1 MNKLIILFF
10 IALSGIMLGQSIN
23 VTFQP
28 GAAGQ
33 DAVLN
38 SATVSQTVNFGS
50 STTFEA
56 TRDGHTVRTR
66 SLLTMDLSSVP
77 ANAIISSAKLTL
89 YGTAHSGTNSA
100 YLRKNTS
107 SWSESSVTWITAPI
121 TTTVNQISLAQS
133 TVATQTYTMDV
144 KTFVQDM
151 VNVPATN
158 YGWTLIK
165 QDEATTGS
173 LVFGSGDNTN
183 AALWPKLDITYSMPM
198 DVKGYMTP
206 ATGASNADGAL
217 NVTVNNGVPPYTYS
231 WSDASTTKDIYNKLP
246 GLYTLTVTD
255 SLGNQVKKHMMIGA
269 ENTAVTYTITPDE
282 LSGKDALIQAK
293 DDGTL
298 VNNNNKDYPQLRA
311 DRWTSSGWFKSRSL
325 MAYDLFSIP
334 SNATVNSAT
343 LQLYGN
349 GHNSLSRPNTSYLY
363 LNTQDWDE
371 TSITWATQPA
381 HTSTNS
387 IYLNGTASSNEN
399 TAIDV
404 TSHVQ
409 SWVQNPSTNFGW
421 KLVLSDEITSSYT
434 SRNYGSSDNATTT
447 LRPSLIISITIPALT
462 DAQRNWHMEE
472 TYDQNG
478 QVISTQKV
486 YLDDLGR
493 TTQGLSKD
501 ANGDVF
507 ANQTVYD
514 AYGRAALSSLPAY
527 AGNSLTYKN
536 NLFLNTAGQE
546 YNYTN
551 FDVAGKITT
560 PDPVQTGINN
570 TVGYYYSNA
579 NTLDTWQATTS
590 TPYNRTQFMANPM
603 GEVKTTNGA
612 DNAFNAASGREVRNY
627 TMLTG
632 DELKFIFGTGNSYM
646 VQTSTVNPLSSTAL
660 TLTTG
665 SYIKAS
671 KSITTSPD
679 NKEVISYSV
688 DGKVIATCMS
698 GLSSPDNC
706 SMTSVK
712 SYMDWYGTQ
721 NTDVHIPDTNKTSLT
736 LPLPTY
742 KFGPNTYTVSS
753 ADISYVIT
761 DQTSETVL
769 HSPMD
774 YTLNTSTRAVT
785 FSTAYLKA
793 YNGKP
798 LFLRISLDYS
808 ATLLSTL
815 QSMAV
820 NVPQGIVQYNL
831 DYGRWSVNYYDVA
844 GALRKSV
851 SAKGINCSSP
861 GTVSMATVY
870 DYSHLGQMVATQSPD
885 EGLVEYAYNTNGQ
898 LRFSQNAEQKLNNRF
913 SYVNYD
919 QHGRTLESGEFS
931 NQSGSGANGVYFQ
944 NYYGAYT
951 APYTSNIASST
962 MIDNADD
969 LSDTYCNDVKHVSY
983 EALSATDDIPAAYT
997 YSANYSGKYKNGLVS
1012 KTWNENTSTWYK
1024 YDLGTGQLIASIQQV
1039 NDGDY
1044 VAYAGTG
1051 NAQIKTYETT
1061 YDAYFGN
1068 VTNSYFQKNVS
1079 GEYAEHQYSYDALKR
1094 LSSVNF
1100 IAGTGNPA
1108 TTINTLAYD
1117 KLGRLKRQVLGPDL
1131 QGVDYVYT
1139 LNGQIKAMNHPSL
1152 DYTKDRGGD
1161 NRGYNGTG
1169 TGVYSDLFGEILE
1182 YYPGDYTRTGTSIE
1196 ANTNGL
1202 YTGQIYGSRFK
1213 TRDDVNGTN
1222 TGANYIDY
1230 MGTNS
1235 LQLITTTNYGQ
1246 QELANRYTYDA
1257 FGQLANSTFGT
1268 FNNSTNIF
1276 SARNEYKEFGVTN
1289 NSIGYDENGNIN
1301 RLQRNAYVVSGTQ
1314 QLLDNLTYTYTA
1326 NTNKHS
1332 KVGDAAV
1339 NSYASGFNFKNA
1351 TGTPATIAYNA
1362 VGQMTVNADENIS
1375 SITYYPSGQIKQI
1388 TFSSGNTS
1396 TYYYNDQGQKYKTK
1410 YYNASSSATKYNWY
1424 IHGTVYEYISN
1435 VGSFDLK
1442 QMSVGGSGRAGVYK
1456 QDATGIAIGTGHLE
1470 YELTDHLGN
1479 VRVTF
1484 TKGTGTTLEVLSKN
1498 DYYAFGGTLPGR
1510 SWLQGGGEYRFG
1522 YQGQEK
1528 SQMDVNWDE
1537 FELRQYNHDLGRWSA
1552 PDPYEQMH
1560 SPYVGMG
1567 NNPVLMVDPNGGYYN
1582 MSDAGQAKAKRW
1594 FSQLDEDK
1602 YFHRGRF
1609 SFEFVYAN
1617 YTAALDKLWQD
1628 HFSSSWMSDF
1638 NEFHFLE
1645 DLYKL
1650 NNQFMGLGLDADVL
1664 SSGRDEYSQSTLDC
1678 KYGRDLMWDLTSQ
1691 NGSRQKGQDMANAAY
1706 ALHDPGT
1713 WNFDN
1718 VEGAWINAC
1727 NQRQRDFV
1735 NNWREEKHRK
1745 MDEAAAAEKARLKAN
1760 EEYKKQNFGTGSAG
1774 GVCSAVSTSTI
1785 NPDKF
1790 GLNGKTPEQ
1799 WMSERGL
1806 PQGGRIEQ
1814 DYTIEKL
1821 LMPGLVLSESLI
1833 INLSGRS
1840 KVIGLD
1846 RLIIFISRS
1855 SPSNWQKTLGK
1866 AGTELYK
1873 YSIKTW
1879 DRTKQDWKHFID
1891 W

>member
-1 MNKLIILFF
+1 MNKFILILF
-10 IALSGIMLGQSIN
+10 IALSFNFFGQ
-23 VTFQP
+23 VTNLTLLP
-28 GAAGQ
+28 GSAGL
-33 DAVLN
+33 DAVLTS
-38 SATVSQTVNFGS
+38 SAATTNNGS
-50 STTFEA
+50 NTTFQ
-56 TRDGHTVRTR
+56 TMRDASNNKNR
-66 SLLTMDLSSVP
+66 SVLQFDLSSIP
-77 ANAIISSAKLTL
+77 STAIINTAKLTL
-89 YGTAHSGTNSA
+89 YGSAHSGINPS

-107 SWSESSVTWITAPI
+107 SWNETTVTWNTAPA
-121 TTTVNQISLAQS
+121 TSTVNQISLAQS

-158 YGWTLIK
+158 FGWTLIK
-165 QDEATTGS
+165 QDENSIGS
-173 LVFGSGDNTN
+173 LVFNSSDVR
-183 AALWPKLDITYSMPM
+183 YSSRPLLEISYTIPM

-206 ATGASNADGAL
+206 CTGISNADGAL
-217 NVTVNNGVPPYTYS
+217 NVTVSNGVPPYTYS
-231 WSDASTTKDIYNKLP
+231 WSDASTSKDIYNKLP

-255 SLGNQVKKHMMIGA
+255 NLGNQVKKHMLIGA
-269 ENTAVTYTITPDE
+269 ENTAVTFTITPDA
-282 LSGKDALIQAK
+282 LSGKDGAIQLR

-298 VNNNNKDYPQLRA
+298 ANNNYKDLTQLQA
-311 DRWTSSGWFKSRSL
+311 SRWSASGWVTTRSL
-325 MAYDLFSIP
+325 FAYDLFCIP
-334 SNATVNSAT
+334 SNAVVSSAT
-343 LQLYGN
+343 LQLNGN
-349 GHNSLSRPNTSYLY
+349 GHNPLSRPNTSYLY
-363 LNTQDWDE
+363 LNTQDWNE
-371 TSITWATQPA
+371 PTLTWATQPA

-387 IYLNGTASSNEN
+387 IYLTGTASSNEN

-409 SWVQNPSTNFGW
+409 SWVLNPSTNFGW
-421 KLVLSDEITSSYT
+421 KLALSDETTSSYT
-434 SRNYGSSDNATTT
+434 SRAYGSSDNATTT
-447 LRPSLIISITIPALT
+447 LRPSLIISITIPVLT
-462 DAQRNWHMEE
+462 DAQRNWSMEE

-501 ANGDVF
+501 ATGDVF
-507 ANQTVYD
+507 ASQTVYD

-527 AGNSLTYKN
+527 AGNTLTYKTD
-536 NLFLNTAGQE
+536 LFLNTQGQE

-570 TVGYYYSNA
+570 TVGTYYSDL
-579 NTLDTWQATTS
+579 NTLDTWQATTN
-590 TPYNRTQFMANPM
+590 TPYTRTQFMANPM

-665 SYIKAS
+665 DYIKAS

-679 NKEVISYSV
+679 NKEVITYSV
-688 DGKVIATCMS
+688 GGKVIATCMS
-698 GLSSPDNC
+698 GLNSPDNC

-721 NTDVHIPDTNKTSLT
+721 NTDIHIPDANKTSLSF
-736 LPLPTY
+736 PLPTY
-742 KFGPNTYTVSS
+742 KFGPNTFTVSS

-769 HSPMD
+769 QSTVD
-774 YTLNTSTRAVT
+774 YTLNTSTRALT
-785 FSTAYLKA
+785 FSSAYLTA
-793 YNGKP
+793 HTGKP
-798 LFLRISLDYS
+798 LFLRISSAYS
-808 ATLLSTL
+808 AALISTL

-831 DYGRWSVNYYDVA
+831 DYGRWSVNYYDLA
-844 GALRKSV
+844 GALRKTV
-851 SAKGINCSSP
+851 SAKGINCSNP
-861 GTVSMATVY
+861 GTITMATVY
-870 DYSHLGQMVATQSPD
+870 DYSHLHQLVAQQSPD

-898 LRFSQNAEQKLNNRF
+898 LRYSQNADQKQNNRF
-913 SYVNYD
+913 SYVSYD
-919 QHGRTLESGEFS
+919 QHGRPVEVGEFS

-951 APYTSNIASST
+951 APYTGNIASST
-962 MIDNADD
+962 TVDNADG
-969 LSDTYCNDVKHVSY
+969 LSDTYCNDVKHASY
-983 EALSATDDIPAAYT
+983 EALASADDVPGT
-997 YSANYSGKYKNGLVS
+997 YSYASNYLGKYKNGLVS
-1012 KTWNENTSTWYK
+1012 KTWNENTTTWYK
-1024 YDLGTGQLIASIQQV
+1024 YDVTNGQLIAAVQQI
-1039 NDGDY
+1039 NDADY
-1044 VAYAGTG
+1044 TSYAGTG

-1079 GEYAEHQYSYDALKR
+1079 NEYAEHQYSYDALKR

-1100 IAGTGNPA
+1100 IAGAGNPA
-1108 TTINTLAYD
+1108 TTINTLSYD
-1117 KLGRLKRQVLGPDL
+1117 KIGRLKRSVVGPDL

-1139 LNGQIKAMNHPSL
+1139 LNGKLKAMNHPSL

-1202 YTGQIYGSRFK
+1202 YNGQIYGSRYK

-1230 MGTNS
+1230 LGANQ

-1268 FNNSTNIF
+1268 FNNSTNTF

-1332 KVGDAAV
+1332 KVSDAAT
-1339 NSYASGFNFKNA
+1339 NGFASSFNFKN
-1351 TGTPATIAYNA
+1351 TGGSPATIGYNS
-1362 VGQMTVNADENIS
+1362 VGQMTVNADENIN
-1375 SITYYPSGQIKQI
+1375 SITYYPNGQIKQI
-1388 TFSSGNTS
+1388 NFTSGNVT

-1410 YYNASSSATKYNWY
+1410 YYNASTATYKYNWFLF
-1424 IHGTVYEYISN
+1424 GTVYEYLSN
-1435 VGSFDLK
+1435 VASFDLK

-1456 QDATGIAIGTGHLE
+1456 QDAAGIAIGTGHLE

-1484 TKGTGTTLEVLSKN
+1484 KKGTGTTLQVLSKN
-1498 DYYAFGGTLPGR
+1498 DYYAFGGSLPGR
-1510 SWLQGGGEYRFG
+1510 SWMQSGGDYRFG

-1537 FELRQYNHDLGRWSA
+1537 FELRQFNHDIGRWSA
-1552 PDPYEQMH
+1552 PDPYGQFH
-1560 SPYVGMG
+1560 SPYIGMG
-1567 NNPVLMVDPNGGYYN
+1567 NNPVSMVDPNGGQIRGYCDFYR
-1582 MSDAGQAKAKRW
+1582 SKAKNLKVMTDFMRQFCQPGAFPFLSAAESSFKSSW
-1594 FSQLDEDK
+1594 DGPEEGGGGGGGGGGGIASVIEQKYNQWVDSWDDK
-1602 YFHRGRF
+1602 VTDIKDSEGN
-1609 SFEFVYAN
+1609 VLAT
-1617 YTAALDKLWQD
+1617 YTNDGGMNTYGNNTQGLVIYNEEKLKEPGLLKASDWGKLPSDIQAAL
-1628 HFSSSWMSDF
+1628 
-1638 NEFHFLE
+1638 FLT
-1645 DLYKL
+1645 
-1650 NNQFMGLGLDADVL
+1650 QFVTTVSYNIQEGNK
-1664 SSGRDEYSQSTLDC
+1664 SF
-1678 KYGRDLMWDLTSQ
+1678 KYGDYFDGYTGNIKFDEIGPVTVLGRPIKIDEIKVNVSDNNSLINTQFNSTTETQILVDPLNILDPDQKFVSKTFSLFFTSS
-1691 NGSRQKGQDMANAAY
+1691 NPSDKVSFNVIDRSMA
-1706 ALHDPGT
+1706 GKSS
-1713 WNFDN
+1713 
-1718 VEGAWINAC
+1718 INSD
-1727 NQRQRDFV
+1727 QSFV
-1735 NNWREEKHRK
+1735 K
-1745 MDEAAAAEKARLKAN
+1745 
-1760 EEYKKQNFGTGSAG
+1760 Y
-1774 GVCSAVSTSTI
+1774 
-1785 NPDKF
+1785 PDKVPH
-1790 GLNGKTPEQ
+1790 GLN
-1799 WMSERGL
+1799 S
-1806 PQGGRIEQ
+1806 
-1814 DYTIEKL
+1814 
-1821 LMPGLVLSESLI
+1821 I
-1833 INLSGRS
+1833 IG
-1840 KVIGLD
+1840 
-1846 RLIIFISRS
+1846 IF
-1855 SPSNWQKTLGK
+1855 NQYYDQ
-1866 AGTELYK
+1866 YK
-1873 YSIKTW
+1873 FNNPYGNFSYDFYRW
-1879 DRTKQDWKHFID
+1879 WKF
-1891 W
+1891 